1 MNYQEWSK
9 IHKCSAITESI
20 NAPLFCEER
29 FNGLKNNVTEYNR
42 NGDGL
47 ISCGMQAYAR
57 QAR

>member
-20 NAPLFCEER
+20 N
-29 FNGLKNNVTEYNR
+29 NGLKNNVTEYNR